1 MKKQLQK
8 LILIA
13 VLIGAIHYVSSAQTV
28 SDFENLTLNANTYW
42 DGSDTPLG
50 TNFTSGNAI
59 FPNNYDTSYG
69 GYWATG
75 WAYSNM
81 KDTVTSGFFNMF
93 SAVTGGAY
101 NNSSNFIVGTQGS
114 LVNLNAT
121 AIGKVVYG
129 FYVTN
134 GTYAALSMKDGD
146 FSGKKFGGTT
156 GNDPDWFKLTVHAY
170 ANGTLIND
178 SVEFYLAD
186 YRFSDNQLDYIVK
199 TWEWVDLSSLG
210 NVDSLMFSLSSSDNG
225 TYGMN
230 TPAFFC
236 VDNFTTADSPSAL
249 AENSKPNAI
258 HFFPNPASNFLNI
271 VLSNSGMEIPIEIY
285 NAVGQKVYEQNIY
298 ENTSV
303 NVSAWPCG
311 VYFVRTIQDEIPQN
325 FKFIK
330 D

>member
-8 LILIA
+8 LILLA
-13 VLIGAIHYVSSAQTV
+13 VLIGGINYVSSAQTV
-28 SDFENLTLNANTYW
+28 SDFENLTLTPDSHW

-59 FPNNYDTSYG
+59 LPNYYDTSYG
-69 GYWATG
+69 GYWASG

-81 KDTVTSGFFNMF
+81 KDTLTSGFLNMY
-93 SAVTGGAY
+93 SAVTGGGF
-101 NNSSNFIVGTQGS
+101 NNSSNFIVGTQAS
-114 LVNLNAT
+114 IVNLNAT

-129 FYVTN
+129 FNVTN
-134 GTYAALSMKDGD
+134 GTFAALSMKDGD
-146 FSGKKFGGTT
+146 FTAKKFGGIT
-156 GNDPDWFKLTVHAY
+156 GNDPDWFKLTIHAY
-170 ANGTLIND
+170 ANGILIND

-199 TWEWVDLSSLG
+199 TWEWVDLTSLG

-236 VDNFTTADSPSAL
+236 VDNFTTADSPSTVN
-249 AENSKPNAI
+249 ENSTITKI
-258 HFFPNPASNFLNI
+258 CVYPNPATNFINI
-271 VLSNSGMEIPIEIY
+271 ELSHSGIEIPIEIY
-285 NAVGQKVYEQNIY
+285 NAVGQKVYEDITYGNA
-298 ENTSV
+298 NV

-311 VYFVRTIQDEIPQN
+311 VYFVKTTDGGMLQN
-325 FKFIK
+325 YKFIK